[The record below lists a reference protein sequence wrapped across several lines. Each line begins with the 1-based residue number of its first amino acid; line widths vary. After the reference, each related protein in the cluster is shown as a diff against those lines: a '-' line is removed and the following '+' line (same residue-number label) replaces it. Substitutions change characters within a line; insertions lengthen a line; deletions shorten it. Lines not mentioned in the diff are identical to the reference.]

1 MIQGFSTIIQQDL
14 AQIIDHMKGRGPQT
28 GDQARRVGL
37 AALRMFVTLGMAL
50 ALIIAASSLTII
62 ASAPVG
68 AVLLVAW
75 GVTLYAL
82 CHDIFIMAKNET
94 EQMNLVVGTIATV
107 KSLWQDFKDI
117 LQRKKSLDD
126 APRFSITEGTL
137 FRPLWNTL
145 LAQN

>member
-1 MIQGFSTIIQQDL
+1 MIQGFSTIIPQDV

-37 AALRMFVTLGMAL
+37 AALRMFATLGMAL

-68 AVLLVAW
+68 AVLLVAL

-82 CHDIFIMAKNET
+82 CHDIFIMSKNET
-94 EQMNLVVGTIATV
+94 EQMHLVGRTKATV
-107 KSLWQDFKDI
+107 KSLRQDFKDI
-117 LQRKKSLDD
+117 WQGKKSLDD
-126 APRFSITEGTL
+126 ARRFTITQGTL
-137 FRPLWNTL
+137 FRPLWETL